1 MNYNDLSPFMLLD
14 VPDRYHN
21 ALKKAKTEGLDCS
34 DILNDTTLQYS
45 WYSPHVLMLA
55 YLVGDQTQE
64 IHEENKQKSEKYNK
78 GNETY
83 WGALI
88 KNGILEEKAI
98 EILNLMI
105 DCGADVKVKD
115 FYERDIFDWSK
126 ESGYMSTN
134 RKNNEKF
141 KEEVRRL
148 YHIKV

>member
-1 MNYNDLSPFMLLD
+1 MLLD
-14 VPDRYHN
+14 DPDRYHN

-126 ESGYMSTN
+126 ES
-134 RKNNEKF
+134 
-141 KEEVRRL
+141 
-148 YHIKV
+148 

>member
-1 MNYNDLSPFMLLD
+1 
-14 VPDRYHN
+14 
-21 ALKKAKTEGLDCS
+21 
-34 DILNDTTLQYS
+34 
-45 WYSPHVLMLA
+45 
-55 YLVGDQTQE
+55 
-64 IHEENKQKSEKYNK
+64 K

-88 KNGILEEKAI
+88 KNGIPEEKAI

-105 DCGADVKVKD
+105 ECGADMKVKD

-134 RKNNEKF
+134 RMNNEKF